1 MGGDMCIDVAG
12 LVGQITV
19 TGGCCLNGDEM
30 IAHTFDA
37 SGILV
42 VFWWLVYTGG
52 QFLLSSWCIRLLHR
66 KVDLSVVVEEL

>member
-19 TGGCCLNGDEM
+19 TDGCCLNGDEM

-37 SGILV
+37 SGI
-42 VFWWLVYTGG
+42 G
-52 QFLLSSWCIRLLHR
+52 
-66 KVDLSVVVEEL
+66 K